1 MGKYNPV
8 PRKISDPHRARSVW
22 HPFRCVRSYAGN
34 AQLTFRGGL
43 RFQVA
48 LHRILV
54 RLSRILLCF
63 KANGMGINS
72 GKFEDDRKKQRH
84 RKSSLVAKKLEIF

>member
-1 MGKYNPV
+1 M
-8 PRKISDPHRARSVW
+8 
-22 HPFRCVRSYAGN
+22 RSYAGI

-72 GKFEDDRKKQRH
+72 GKFEDDRKKQRQ
-84 RKSSLVAKKLEIF
+84 RKSSLVAKKNLKSSDFSVWNPFLCVSGFADIAKLR

>member
-8 PRKISDPHRARSVW
+8 PRKISDPHRVRSVW

-43 RFQVA
+43 RFQA
-48 LHRILV
+48 IISRIFA
-54 RLSRILLCF
+54 RLSQFLLCF
-63 KANGMGINS
+63 KAEEMIINF

-84 RKSSLVAKKLEIF
+84 RKSSLVAKKT